1 MKKYKE
7 IILFLMI
14 IFTVPDIT
22 DAQVA
27 ITTAGGSS
35 SGSMG
40 SVSYTIGQVVYSSSL
55 TSSGNI
61 TAGVQQP
68 YEITM
73 ITEIKEAKDIE
84 LFISAFPNPTFDNVT
99 LKIDNYTFEKLI
111 CNLTDINGKQ
121 VISLKIINKE
131 TSVKLTNLKPSTYFM
146 KILDNNKEI
155 KVFKIIKAN

>member
-22 DAQVA
+22 NAQVA

-99 LKIDNYTFEKLI
+99 LKIDNYTFEKRI

-121 VISLKIINKE
+121 LISLKIINKE

>member
-22 DAQVA
+22 NAQVA

-73 ITEIKEAKDIE
+73 ITEIKEAKDIDF
-84 LFISAFPNPTFDNVT
+84 FISAFPNPTFDNIT
-99 LKIDNYTFEKLI
+99 LKIDNYKFEKLI

-121 VISLKIINKE
+121 LISLKIINKE

>member
-14 IFTVPDIT
+14 IFTVPEIT
-22 DAQVA
+22 NAQVA

-73 ITEIKEAKDIE
+73 ITEIKEAKDID
-84 LFISAFPNPTFDNVT
+84 LFISAFPNPTFDNIT
-99 LKIDNYTFEKLI
+99 LKIDNYKFEKLI

-121 VISLKIINKE
+121 LISLKIINKE

>member
-14 IFTVPDIT
+14 IFTVPEIT
-22 DAQVA
+22 NAQVA

>member
-14 IFTVPDIT
+14 IFTVPEIT
-22 DAQVA
+22 NAQVA

-121 VISLKIINKE
+121 LISLKIINKE

>member
-22 DAQVA
+22 NAQVA

-73 ITEIKEAKDIE
+73 ITEIKEAKDID
-84 LFISAFPNPTFDNVT
+84 LFISAFPNPTFDNIT
-99 LKIDNYTFEKLI
+99 LKIDNYKFEKLI

>member
-22 DAQVA
+22 NAQVA

-121 VISLKIINKE
+121 LISLKIINKE